1 MAKIK
6 TEKELQPNYQHGLV
20 TAHTGSVYDVATI
33 ADDSTKAS
41 ENGDNNSYNISRRFT
56 QTEKAVRKHPFK
68 TFYTTNLTDYD
79 GEVDSV

>member
-1 MAKIK
+1 V
-6 TEKELQPNYQHGLV
+6 PN
-20 TAHTGSVYDVATI
+20 I

-56 QTEKAVRKHPFK
+56 QTEKAVKKHPFK